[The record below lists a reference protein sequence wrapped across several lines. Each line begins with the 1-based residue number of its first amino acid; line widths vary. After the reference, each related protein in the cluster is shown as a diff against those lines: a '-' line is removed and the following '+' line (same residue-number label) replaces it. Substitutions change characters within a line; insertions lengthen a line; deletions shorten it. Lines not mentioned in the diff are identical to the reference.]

1 MDNRFYF
8 QQIRNSAKIR
18 NCVIVQGCCAPEF
31 MDDRDLDVY
40 VVQDD
45 KQVKIKAEYTITM
58 APLYLRARI
67 NKKNISK
74 LLSISIPFSNM
85 AVDEKD
91 KVYVGVVDKKT
102 GAKQKIYETTVS
114 KVRACINDINYAIDS
129 VATDDKNIIIKGRV
143 IDSRKVDIKVT
154 YRGTDTE
161 VDVPVEVMWH
171 ERVDLQAT
179 FADCPEDKKVG
190 FLVKIEKDPEKMDLH
205 FMADDIDVI
214 HKIKGFFGSEK
225 LQFINT
231 FYVYYQKGV
240 ESLKKNGI
248 KATWTKTIHRLFFRN
263 KDYKKWLKKYMP
275 KAKDFKYQRT
285 VEFDYNP
292 KFSVVVPLY
301 ETDEKFLNE
310 LVESLQ
316 NQTYSN
322 WELCFSDGSPDS
334 SRLKD
339 IVGAM
344 TAQDE
349 RIKYIAE
356 EKGPLGI
363 SENTN
368 QALKIATGDYIVLG
382 DHDDLFTYDALYEC
396 VKVLNEKKV
405 DVIYTDEDKVDMK
418 GKFFFD
424 PHFKPDFNLGFL
436 RSNNYICHM
445 FVAAKA
451 LVDKVGPFKGEYNGA
466 QDFDFILR
474 CVEQADAVVH
484 IPKILYHWRAHS
496 GSTASAPEVKMY
508 AYEAGKKAVEDHYKR
523 LGIDANVE
531 ISEFLGYYKSTFPV
545 KDNPLVSIII
555 PNKDHVEDLDKCVE
569 SIKAKTDY
577 DNYEI
582 VIVENNSKSLDTFV
596 HYKKYENSPN
606 IRVVNWGKDFNYSA
620 INNFGVKEAKGDYLL
635 FLNNDIEV
643 VSPEWL
649 SHMLGYCQHKD
660 VGAVGARLY
669 YPDDTIQHVGV
680 ILGMGGVAGHAFS
693 GLYEEEVYRA
703 KSKFVSDYSAVTAA
717 CMMVSRKYFE
727 ELGGFDETLA
737 VSFNDIDL
745 CLRLKKLGKRI
756 VYNPYAILYHYE
768 SKSRGSENTPEKQ
781 QRFEKEKE
789 IFMERWGYVI
799 RKGDPCYNPNL
810 TLERQDFTYKK

>member
-8 QQIRNSAKIR
+8 QQIRNSAKTKK
-18 NCVIVQGCCAPEF
+18 CVIVQGCCAPEF
-31 MDDRDLDVY
+31 MDDRELDVY
-40 VVQDD
+40 VVQGN
-45 KQVKIKAEYTITM
+45 KQAKVDAGYSITM

-74 LLSISIPFSNM
+74 LLSISIPFANIS
-85 AVDEKD
+85 ATD
-91 KVYVGVVDKKT
+91 KAILHVGVVDRKT
-102 GAKQKIYETTVS
+102 GEKIRLFETTVA
-114 KVRACINDINYAIDS
+114 KVNACINDINYAIDS
-129 VATDDKNIIIKGRV
+129 VITDEKNIIIKGRV
-143 IDSRKVDIKVT
+143 IDSRDVNISVT
-154 YRGTDTE
+154 YRGTDTP
-161 VDVPVEVMWH
+161 VDCKTEVMWH

-190 FLVKIEKDPEKMDLH
+190 FLVKIEKNPDKMDLH
-205 FMADDIDVI
+205 FKAEGVDVK
-214 HKIKGFFGSEK
+214 HKLKGFFGSDK
-225 LQFINT
+225 LQFMNT
-231 FYVYYQKGV
+231 FYVYYQKGI
-240 ESLKKNGI
+240 ESLKKNGFR
-248 KATWTKTIHRLFFRN
+248 ATWSKTIHRIFFRN

-285 VEFDYNP
+285 VLFEYNP

-301 ETDEKFLNE
+301 ETDETFLGE

-322 WELCFSDGSPDS
+322 WELCFSDGSPDHT
-334 SRLKD
+334 RLEE

-344 TAQDE
+344 TVKDD

-418 GKFFFD
+418 GKFYFD

-445 FVAAKA
+445 FVAAKH

-474 CVEQADAVVH
+474 CVELADGVVH

-508 AYEAGKKAVEDHYKR
+508 AYEAGKKAVEEHYKR
-523 LGIDANVE
+523 LGIDAEVE

-545 KDNPLVSIII
+545 KNNPLVSIII
-555 PNKDHVEDLDKCVE
+555 PNMDHIEDLDKCIE

-582 VIVENNSKSLDTFV
+582 IIVENNSKSLDTFV
-596 HYKKYENSPN
+596 YYKKFENDERV
-606 IRVVNWGKDFNYSA
+606 RVVNWGREFNYSA
-620 INNFGVKEAKGDYLL
+620 INNFGVKEAKGEYLL

-643 VSPEWL
+643 VTLEWL
-649 SHMLGYCQHKD
+649 SQMLGYCQHED

-717 CMMVSRKYFE
+717 CMMVSRKYFDE
-727 ELGGFDETLA
+727 VGGFDEELA

-745 CLRLKKLGKRI
+745 CLKLNKAGKRI
-756 VYNPYAILYHYE
+756 VYNPYAILYHHE

-781 QRFEKEKE
+781 KRFENEKE
-789 IFMERWGYVI
+789 IFIGRWGALI
-799 RKGDPCYNPNL
+799 DKGDPCYNPNL
-810 TLERQDFTYKK
+810 TLERQDFTFKK